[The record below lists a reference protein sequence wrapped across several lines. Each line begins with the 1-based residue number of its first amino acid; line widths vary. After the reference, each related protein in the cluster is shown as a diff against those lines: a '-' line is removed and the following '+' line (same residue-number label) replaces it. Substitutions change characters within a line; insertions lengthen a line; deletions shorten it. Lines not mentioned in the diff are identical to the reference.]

1 MTEKLAWGPGF
12 GEPRRTLQR
21 PAGGFLFAVKFAP
34 FPHFPVFPMS
44 TDQAPA
50 AMSPDELLKRKKEVR
65 KWVVLRGVLLGVLVA
80 AWWIMFVPE
89 SIVAS
94 TMKYVLGVVVG
105 LVATG
110 GYLYQLR
117 AVFQSSAGD

>member
-1 MTEKLAWGPGF
+1 
-12 GEPRRTLQR
+12 
-21 PAGGFLFAVKFAP
+21 
-34 FPHFPVFPMS
+34 MS
-44 TDQAPA
+44 TEQAPA
-50 AMSPDELLKRKKEVR
+50 AVSADELQKRKKEVR
-65 KWVVLRGVLLGVLVA
+65 KWVVLRGVLLGLLVA

-89 SIVAS
+89 SVVAS

-117 AVFQSSAGD
+117 AVFQSARD

>member
-1 MTEKLAWGPGF
+1 
-12 GEPRRTLQR
+12 
-21 PAGGFLFAVKFAP
+21 
-34 FPHFPVFPMS
+34 MS

-50 AMSPDELLKRKKEVR
+50 ALSADDLLKRQKEVR

-80 AWWIMFVPE
+80 AWWMLFVPD
-89 SIVAS
+89 SIVTS
-94 TMKYVLGVVVG
+94 PMKYVLGVVVG

-117 AVFQSSAGD
+117 SVFQAPVVKD

>member
-1 MTEKLAWGPGF
+1 
-12 GEPRRTLQR
+12 
-21 PAGGFLFAVKFAP
+21 
-34 FPHFPVFPMS
+34 MS

-50 AMSPDELLKRKKEVR
+50 ALSADELLKRKKEVR

-80 AWWIMFVPE
+80 AWWIVFVPE
-89 SIVAS
+89 SVVAS
-94 TMKYVLGVVVG
+94 TMKYVFGVAVG

-117 AVFQSSAGD
+117 AVFQSSTGD

>member
-1 MTEKLAWGPGF
+1 MT
-12 GEPRRTLQR
+12 
-21 PAGGFLFAVKFAP
+21 
-34 FPHFPVFPMS
+34 
-44 TDQAPA
+44 TDQTPA
-50 AMSPDELLKRKKEVR
+50 AVSADELLKRKKEVR
-65 KWVVLRGVLLGVLVA
+65 KWIVLRGVLLGLLIA

-89 SIVAS
+89 SVVTS

-117 AVFQSSAGD
+117 AVFQSSARD

>member
-1 MTEKLAWGPGF
+1 
-12 GEPRRTLQR
+12 
-21 PAGGFLFAVKFAP
+21 
-34 FPHFPVFPMS
+34 MS

-50 AMSPDELLKRKKEVR
+50 TLSADELSKRKKEVR

-89 SIVAS
+89 SVVAS
-94 TMKYVLGVVVG
+94 TMKYVLGAVVG